1 MAGFEKYKI
10 QDYTMIIVTIII
22 DDADYNFV

>member
-22 DDADYNFV
+22 DDADSSN